1 MDEPALSLRIVGAVA
16 DVMGIDPVD
25 CPPLFEA
32 INPDALDTLFEG
44 KKSRGSLVFEYAG
57 YIVTVD
63 NG

>member
-1 MDEPALSLRIVGAVA
+1 
-16 DVMGIDPVD
+16 MGIDPVD